1 MGKDKQLLK
10 EQLLHVVNYDD
21 AQNKVN
27 DLCKEYITNN
37 LREKYPKLINKIIP
51 IIEYTSITFN
61 KTSNDKSKDIVR
73 ITVYL
78 VFTIIGCIIFNI
90 WKMPIIGTLIG
101 SIAGVTLFKYIYSVL
116 SKSGK
121 TDDSLLVDSIC
132 TKMEEAINEYGKI
145 CVLLNKVESTESV
158 MPSSAITY
166 TSPLSNNDE
175 SSEFVLETK
184 YMRILEWFHSTFEAI
199 EGNEWIE
206 KDITK
211 LLNRYGYDF
220 IEYSES
226 DRDNFRK
233 TVGNVDK
240 PTTTVPA
247 LVNIKTNRCLI
258 EGFVIMPR

>member
-101 SIAGVTLFKYIYSVL
+101 SIAGVTFFKYIYRVL
-116 SKSGK
+116 SNSRK
-121 TDDSLLVDSIC
+121 TDDSSLVDSIC
-132 TKMEEAINEYGKI
+132 TKAEDAINEYGKI
-145 CVLLNKVESTESV
+145 CVLLSKFESTE
-158 MPSSAITY
+158 
-166 TSPLSNNDE
+166 NDE

-247 LVNIKTNRCLI
+247 LVNIETNKCLI
-258 EGFVIMPR
+258 KGFVIMPR

>member
-101 SIAGVTLFKYIYSVL
+101 SIAGVTFFKYIYRVL
-116 SKSGK
+116 SNSRK
-121 TDDSLLVDSIC
+121 TDDSSLVDSIC
-132 TKMEEAINEYGKI
+132 TKAEDAINEYGKI
-145 CVLLNKVESTESV
+145 CVLLSTE
-158 MPSSAITY
+158 
-166 TSPLSNNDE
+166 NDK

-247 LVNIKTNRCLI
+247 LVNIKTNR
-258 EGFVIMPR
+258 

>member
-101 SIAGVTLFKYIYSVL
+101 SIAGVTFFKYIYRVL
-116 SKSGK
+116 SNSRK
-121 TDDSLLVDSIC
+121 TDDSSLVDSIC
-132 TKMEEAINEYGKI
+132 TKAEDAINEYGKI
-145 CVLLNKVESTESV
+145 CVLLSTE
-158 MPSSAITY
+158 
-166 TSPLSNNDE
+166 NDK

>member
-116 SKSGK
+116 SKSRK
-121 TDDSLLVDSIC
+121 TDDTSLVDSIC
-132 TKMEEAINEYGKI
+132 TKVEDAINEYGNI
-145 CVLLNKVESTESV
+145 CVLLNKVEST
-158 MPSSAITY
+158 
-166 TSPLSNNDE
+166 
-175 SSEFVLETK
+175 EFVLETK

-199 EGNEWIE
+199 EGNEWIG

-247 LVNIKTNRCLI
+247 LVNIKTNKCLI

>member
-61 KTSNDKSKDIVR
+61 KTSNDKSKDMLR
-73 ITVYL
+73 IIVYL
-78 VFTIIGCIIFNI
+78 IFTIIGCIIFNI

-101 SIAGVTLFKYIYSVL
+101 FIAGATFFKYIYRVL
-116 SKSGK
+116 SNSGK

-132 TKMEEAINEYGKI
+132 TKAEDAINEYGNI

-158 MPSSAITY
+158 
-166 TSPLSNNDE
+166 LH

-199 EGNEWIE
+199 EGNEWIG